1 MAEGKVL
8 SIVCDWKV
16 LARLKGNIYVTTVRP
31 AIMHSLKTAGLAGR
45 QEADLEVTEL
55 RMIRLEMG
63 ATRMN

>member
-31 AIMHSLKTAGLAGR
+31 AIMHSLKTAGLAGK
-45 QEADLEVTEL
+45 QEADVEMAALIML
-55 RMIRLEMG
+55 MLAIRVIYG
-63 ATRMN
+63 